1 MLQHL
6 HGHVLSFIKE
16 GALELGTRL
25 ATTAAAGAAYLKVRL
40 RRECAGLLW
49 RWELVYLQQ
58 DLQPFRCIAL
68 QRGTGI
74 GGGWSS
80 QKVFFFMSK

>member
-25 ATTAAAGAAYLKVRL
+25 ATTAAAAAAYLK
-40 RRECAGLLW
+40 
-49 RWELVYLQQ
+49 
-58 DLQPFRCIAL
+58 
-68 QRGTGI
+68 
-74 GGGWSS
+74 S
-80 QKVFFFMSK
+80 